1 MAAQTLYGAGN
12 DYADYRRTVDYY
24 PEGTLIWLDADVTI
38 RQLSKGARS
47 LDDFCRAFEGGP
59 GGAPAMK
66 PYNFEDVVAA
76 LNSVQP
82 YDWAGFLNS
91 RLRSTEPHAPLGGI
105 EHSGWKLVYDGER
118 SEFLKAEE
126 AEQKTLD
133 LSYSLGLKVKEDGAV
148 VDVAYG
154 GPAQKAGIAPA
165 VTIVAVN
172 NRQFTPTVLREA
184 VAATASATKP
194 LELLIK
200 TGEYYE
206 THRDRLSRRR
216 KIPPPG
222 ARRGGS
228 GPAVGDYQAAG
239 ETLEKGSDAFSW
251 MCEGGNKCV

>member
-1 MAAQTLYGAGN
+1 MKTY
-12 DYADYRRTVDYY
+12 
-24 PEGTLIWLDADVTI
+24 
-38 RQLSKGARS
+38 
-47 LDDFCRAFEGGP
+47 DFA
-59 GGAPAMK
+59 
-66 PYNFEDVVAA
+66 DVVAA

-126 AEQKTLD
+126 AERKMLE
-133 LSYSLGLKVKEDGAV
+133 LSYSLGLKVREDGVV
-148 VDVAYG
+148 VDVAYA
-154 GPAQKAGIAPA
+154 GPAQKAGIAPT

-184 VAATASATKP
+184 VEATASAAKP

-206 THRDRLSRRR
+206 THRIDYHGGERYPHLVRDTAVPDLLSEILKPLAKR
-216 KIPPPG
+216 
-222 ARRGGS
+222 
-228 GPAVGDYQAAG
+228 
-239 ETLEKGSDAFSW
+239 
-251 MCEGGNKCV
+251 

>member
-1 MAAQTLYGAGN
+1 
-12 DYADYRRTVDYY
+12 VDYY
-24 PEGTLIWLDADVTI
+24 AEGTLIWLDADVTI

-47 LDDFCRAFEGGP
+47 LDDFCRVFAGGP

-82 YDWAGFLNS
+82 YDWASFLNS

-126 AEQKTLD
+126 AERKMLE
-133 LSYSLGLKVKEDGAV
+133 LSYSLGLKVREDGGVLDV
-148 VDVAYG
+148 VYA
-154 GPAQKAGIAPA
+154 GPAQRAGISPA
-165 VTIVAVN
+165 VTIIAVN
-172 NRQFTPTVLREA
+172 NRQFTPAVMREA
-184 VAATASATKP
+184 VEATASATKP

-206 THRDRLSRRR
+206 THRIDYH
-216 KIPPPG
+216 
-222 ARRGGS
+222 GGERYPHLVRD
-228 GPAVGDYQAAG
+228 PAVADLLSEMIKPQG
-239 ETLEKGSDAFSW
+239 KR
-251 MCEGGNKCV
+251 